1 MLFASLLAVTLAPT
15 LMTLFLRGRITPEKR
30 HPVSRLLIRL
40 YGPVARFSLRHRWA
54 VIGLAAVL
62 VSLTVPVY
70 FRLGSEFMPPLY
82 EGTFLYMPTSLPG
95 MSITQAQQ
103 VLQMQDRILKSF
115 PEVAT
120 VFGKAGRSTSP
131 TDPAPLEMMETT
143 IVLQPEERW
152 RDVEVER
159 WYSPWAPGWLRAVL
173 GTIWPERRRI
183 APEELVEEMNRAV
196 EIPGVSNAWTMP
208 IKARIDMLSTGIRT
222 PVGIKVLGPKLET
235 IQHIGER
242 IESVVRE
249 IPGARNVYAERVTGG
264 YYLDFDIRRDQIA
277 RYGLTIDDVED
288 VILTAVGGMNITTT
302 IEGRERYSVNVRY
315 FRDDRSDLERLRRVL
330 VPAANGALIPIGQ
343 LADIRLTTGTTVI
356 RSEDAE
362 LAGYVYVDVAGRD
375 LGSFVEE
382 AKRAVEERVKLPAG
396 YHLEWSGQ
404 YEYLQRAW
412 ERLKYVVPL
421 TGLLIFVLIYLNT
434 ASLVETTMV
443 LLAVPFS
450 LVGAFWLLDLL
461 GYHMSVAVWVG
472 LIALAGLDA
481 ETGVVMLLYLDLA
494 WKEWRE
500 KGKLRTLADLEEA
513 VLHGAVQRVRP
524 KVMTVSVI
532 LAGLIP
538 ILWSHGTGADVMKR
552 IAAPMVGGV
561 VTSMILEL
569 LVYPA
574 MYAIWKG
581 RELRHGLGGGSREK
595 GRVRW

>member
-1 MLFASLLAVTLAPT
+1 
-15 LMTLFLRGRITPEKR
+15 
-30 HPVSRLLIRL
+30 LIRL